1 MEDGKIIELLFQR
14 CETALGAIEKK
25 YRSACMKIA
34 MNVLNDYQEAEECV
48 NDTFL
53 GVWNSIPPN
62 KPNPL
67 SSYVF
72 RITRNIALNVR
83 KRNTAKKRKGNY
95 ELCLDEIEEFL
106 CSPETVENTVSEAE
120 LANYIDEFLST
131 LNKTNRYIFVRR
143 FWYLDSYEDISKA
156 IGIKNGA
163 VRIRLTRVK
172 VQLKKYL
179 ESKGVVI

>member
-1 MEDGKIIELLFQR
+1 MEDSKIIELLFQR

-25 YRSACMKIA
+25 YRSTCMKIA

-62 KPNPL
+62 KPDPL

-83 KRNTAKKRKGNY
+83 KRDTAKKRKGNY

>member
-1 MEDGKIIELLFQR
+1 MEDSKIIELLFQR

-48 NDTFL
+48 NDTFF
-53 GVWNSIPPN
+53 GTWNSIPPN
-62 KPNPL
+62 KPDPL
-67 SSYVF
+67 SSYIF
-72 RITRNIALNVR
+72 RITRNIAINIR
-83 KRNTAKKRKGNY
+83 KRDTAKKRKGNY
-95 ELCLDEIEEFL
+95 ELCFDEIEEFL
-106 CSPETVENTVSEAE
+106 CSPETVEDTVSEAE
-120 LANYIDEFLST
+120 LANYIDEFLSN

>member
-1 MEDGKIIELLFQR
+1 MEDSKIIELLFLR

-25 YRSACMKIA
+25 YCSTCMKIA

-62 KPNPL
+62 KPDPL

-83 KRNTAKKRKGNY
+83 KRDTAKKRKGNY
-95 ELCLDEIEEFL
+95 ELCLDEIEDFL
-106 CSPETVENTVSEAE
+106 CSPETVEDTVSEAE
-120 LANYIDEFLST
+120 LTSYIDEFLST

-172 VQLKKYL
+172 AQLKKHL

>member
-1 MEDGKIIELLFQR
+1 MKANTKEGQMEDSKIIELLFQR

-83 KRNTAKKRKGNY
+83 KRDTAKKRKGNY

-106 CSPETVENTVSEAE
+106 CSQETVEDAVSEAE
-120 LANYIDEFLST
+120 LTSYIDEFLST
-131 LNKTNRYIFVRR
+131 LNKTNRCISRGAITK
-143 FWYLDSYEDISKA
+143 YLCSVA
-156 IGIKNGA
+156 
-163 VRIRLTRVK
+163 
-172 VQLKKYL
+172 VQL
-179 ESKGVVI
+179 

>member
-1 MEDGKIIELLFQR
+1 MEDSKIIELLFQR

-25 YRSACMKIA
+25 YRSTCMKIA

-62 KPNPL
+62 KPDPL

-83 KRNTAKKRKGNY
+83 KRDTAKKRKGNY

-106 CSPETVENTVSEAE
+106 CSQETVEDAVSEAE
-120 LANYIDEFLST
+120 LTSYIDEFLST
-131 LNKTNRYIFVRR
+131 LNKTNRCIFVRR
-143 FWYLDSYEDISKA
+143 FWYLDSYEDIAKFL
-156 IGIKNGA
+156 GIKNGA

-172 VQLKKYL
+172 AQLKKHL

>member
-1 MEDGKIIELLFQR
+1 MEDSKIIELLFQR

-62 KPNPL
+62 KPDPL

-95 ELCLDEIEEFL
+95 ELCLDEIEDFL
-106 CSPETVENTVSEAE
+106 CSPETVEDTVSEAE
-120 LANYIDEFLST
+120 LASYIDEFLST

>member
-1 MEDGKIIELLFQR
+1 MEDSKIIELLFLR

-25 YRSACMKIA
+25 YRSTCMKIA

-48 NDTFL
+48 NDTFF

-62 KPNPL
+62 KPDPL
-67 SSYVF
+67 SSYIF
-72 RITRNIALNVR
+72 CITRNIAINIR
-83 KRNTAKKRKGNY
+83 KRDTAKKRKGNY

-106 CSPETVENTVSEAE
+106 CSPETVEDTVSEAE